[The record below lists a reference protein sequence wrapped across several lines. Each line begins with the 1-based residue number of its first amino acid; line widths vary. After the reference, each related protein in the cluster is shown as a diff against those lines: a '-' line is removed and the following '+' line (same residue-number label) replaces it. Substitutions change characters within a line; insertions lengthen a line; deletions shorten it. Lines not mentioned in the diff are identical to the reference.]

1 MSVLNDDSPIGAIPS
16 KVNSNNTQFDFTD
29 LVLLQELA
37 NGASVAELVTLL
49 CISKRNILY
58 RKKVLKER
66 FQLEDSSIRDLVLKA
81 KQLKLIA

>member
-16 KVNSNNTQFDFTD
+16 KVTSNNTQFDFTD
-29 LVLLQELA
+29 LMLLQVLS
-37 NGASVAELVTLL
+37 NGSSVAELVTLL

-58 RKKVLKER
+58 RKKILKDR
-66 FQLEDSSIRDLVLKA
+66 FQLEDSSTRDLVLKA